1 MLQKL
6 LVSCLLLLAPI
17 ALAHAQK
24 VYKIVQPDGRVIYTD
39 QPPKNQT
46 GARELPPV
54 PEQSGI
60 QVATPEQVQAV
71 NERARA
77 RVEDEEKRQKASL
90 EANKKL
96 QEAEKA
102 KAEGVEPQ
110 AGERTGIKTKTG
122 GRTRLN
128 EDYDE
133 RQKKLDQD
141 LEDARRKAG
150 R

>member
-77 RVEDEEKRQKASL
+77 RVEDEEKRQKESL
-90 EANKKL
+90 EANEKL
-96 QEAEKA
+96 KAAEKA
-102 KAEGVEPQ
+102 KAEGAEPLP
-110 AGERTGIKTKTG
+110 GERSGIRTKSG
-122 GRTRLN
+122 MRTRLN
-128 EDYDE
+128 DDYDE
-133 RQKKLDQD
+133 RQQKLDQD

>member
-1 MLQKL
+1 M
-6 LVSCLLLLAPI
+6 
-17 ALAHAQK
+17 
-24 VYKIVQPDGRVIYTD
+24 IYTD

-60 QVATPEQVQAV
+60 QVATPEEIQAV

-77 RVEDEEKRQKASL
+77 RTEEQERRHRESL
-90 EANKKL
+90 EANEKL
-96 QEAEKA
+96 KAAEKA
-102 KAEGVEPQ
+102 KAEGVEPLP
-110 AGERTGIKTKTG
+110 GERTGIKTKTG

-141 LEDARRKAG
+141 LEEARRKAG
-150 R
+150 N